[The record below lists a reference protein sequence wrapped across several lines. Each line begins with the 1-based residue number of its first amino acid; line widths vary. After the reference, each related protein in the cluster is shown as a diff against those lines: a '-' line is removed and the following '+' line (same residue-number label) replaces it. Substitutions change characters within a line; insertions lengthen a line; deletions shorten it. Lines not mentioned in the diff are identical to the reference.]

1 MRSSSTWLPDS
12 AAWQPA
18 SLRCQD
24 RWNEVARNLKTMKKL
39 TALFLF
45 FAIQLPSFA
54 EGETEITLT
63 IDGLSVSLNDG
74 VSSIVLPRL
83 SDPKNPLIGRWDL
96 IKFDSSYL
104 RTVEFNHNKIGKFY
118 GYHSGSGT
126 PYRFRGVSGDW
137 ELQREF
143 RWSYQL
149 FEGKRGAI
157 LTVHGNERRYYIFR
171 IINNNLMFILEA
183 SVSNNRLYKKSGVLF
198 LLVRVGSDL
207 FFEFREAN

>member
-1 MRSSSTWLPDS
+1 MEKL
-12 AAWQPA
+12 
-18 SLRCQD
+18 
-24 RWNEVARNLKTMKKL
+24 L
-39 TALFLF
+39 TALLLF

-54 EGETEITLT
+54 EGGTEITLT
-63 IDGLSVSLNDG
+63 IDGMSVSLTDG
-74 VSSIVLPRL
+74 ISSIVLPEL
-83 SDPKNPLIGRWDL
+83 SDSKIPLIGRWDL
-96 IKFDSSYL
+96 IKFDSSYI

-118 GYHSGSGT
+118 RYHSGSGT
-126 PYRFRGVSGDW
+126 PYRFQGISGDW

-183 SVSNNRLYKKSGVLF
+183 NVSNNRLYEKTGVLF

-207 FFEFREAN
+207 FYEFREAN

>member
-1 MRSSSTWLPDS
+1 MYKL
-12 AAWQPA
+12 
-18 SLRCQD
+18 
-24 RWNEVARNLKTMKKL
+24 L
-39 TALFLF
+39 TALLLF

-63 IDGLSVSLNDG
+63 IDGLSVSLADG

-83 SDPKNPLIGRWDL
+83 SDSENPLIGRWDL

-104 RTVEFNHNKIGKFY
+104 RTVEFNHNKIGRFY
-118 GYHSGSGT
+118 RYHSGSGT
-126 PYRFRGVSGDW
+126 PYRFRGISGDW

-157 LTVHGNERRYYIFR
+157 LTVHGNDRRYYIFR
-171 IINNNLMFILEA
+171 KIDNNLMFILEA
-183 SVSNNRLYKKSGVLF
+183 NVRNNRLYKKTGVLF

-207 FFEFREAN
+207 FYEFREANK

>member
-1 MRSSSTWLPDS
+1 MQKL
-12 AAWQPA
+12 
-18 SLRCQD
+18 
-24 RWNEVARNLKTMKKL
+24 L
-39 TALFLF
+39 TALILFL
-45 FAIQLPSFA
+45 AIQLPSLA
-54 EGETEITLT
+54 EGGTEITLT
-63 IDGLSVSLNDG
+63 VDGLSVNLTDG

-83 SDPKNPLIGRWDL
+83 SDSENPLIGRWDL

-104 RTVEFNHNKIGKFY
+104 RTVEFNHHQIGKFY

-126 PYRFRGVSGDW
+126 SYRFRGISGDW

-157 LTVHGNERRYYIFR
+157 LTVHGNQRRYYIFR
-171 IINNNLMFILEA
+171 KITNDLMFILEA
-183 SVSNNRLYKKSGVLF
+183 NVRNNRLYKKTGVLF

-207 FFEFREAN
+207 FYEFREAN